1 MVWTSEKSRFD
12 SSGYK
17 GLCLLPKNNQTGSE
31 AQPRSN
37 SEVTLWALSSSKK
50 LPERE
55 ADHLLPY
62 IALIR
67 YEWTRTSSPLYDFMS
82 CTETNFTL
90 PLLCINE
97 IT

>member
-1 MVWTSEKSRFD
+1 MVWTSEESRFD
-12 SSGYK
+12 SSRNK
-17 GLCLLPKNNQTGSE
+17 GICLLPKSNQTGSE

-37 SEVTLWALSSSKK
+37 SEGTLWALSSSKK
-50 LPERE
+50 LQERE
-55 ADHLLPY
+55 ANHLIPY
-62 IALIR
+62 IAVIK

-82 CTETNFTL
+82 CTETNFAL